1 MTSDIGIL
9 LLLTILGLVSGML
22 VNYLADVLPWKRR
35 LVRPFCLSCD
45 TEQSLIRYFLW
56 PRQCQHCTTRRSWRT
71 WLVELIY
78 IGMAIWSWGHPAYK
92 INFWFAWMILIYF
105 GVVIVIDIEHRLI
118 MHTVSWVGAGLGLVI
133 GLIRNG
139 GLDTVIGGAVG
150 FGLMWLLYR
159 LGEIIMKGLA
169 RLRRR
174 TLDDVALGF
183 GDVNLSGVLG
193 LILGWPL
200 ILPGLVLAILIGG
213 IVSLIYLIIMLVLRR
228 YTLFTALPYGPFL
241 VAGAFLLLFFG
252 ENLLAILGN

>member
-1 MTSDIGIL
+1 MTSNIGIL
-9 LLLTILGLVSGML
+9 LLLAILGLVSGML

-45 TEQSLIRYFLW
+45 TAQSLISYFLW
-56 PRQCQHCTTRRSWRT
+56 PRRCQHCTTRRSWRT
-71 WLVELIY
+71 WLVEIIY
-78 IGMAIWSWGHPAYK
+78 IGMAMWSWSHPANK

-105 GVVIVIDIEHRLI
+105 GVVVLIDIEHRLI
-118 MHTVSWVGAGLGLVI
+118 MHPVSWAGAGLGLFI

-139 GLDTVIGGAVG
+139 WLETLIGGAVG

-169 RLRRR
+169 RLRGQS
-174 TLDDVALGF
+174 LDDVALGF

-193 LILGWPL
+193 LMLGWPL

-213 IVSLIYLIIMLVLRR
+213 LVSMIYLIIMLLLRR
-228 YTLFTALPYGPFL
+228 YRLFAALPYGPFL
-241 VAGAFLLLFFG
+241 IAGAFLLLYFG
-252 ENLLAILGN
+252 EDLLIILGN

>member
-1 MTSDIGIL
+1 MISDIGIL

-22 VNYLADVLPWKRR
+22 VNYLADALPWKRR

-45 TEQSLIRYFLW
+45 TGQSLIRYFLW
-56 PRQCQHCTTRRSWRT
+56 PRRCQRCTTRRSWRT

-78 IGMAIWSWGHPAYK
+78 AGMAIWSWGHPANK
-92 INFWFAWMILIYF
+92 INFWFTWMILIYF

-118 MHTVSWVGAGLGLVI
+118 MHPVSWAGAGLGLII

-139 GLDTVIGGAVG
+139 WLDTLIGGAVG

-169 RLRRR
+169 RLRGR

-213 IVSLIYLIIMLVLRR
+213 IVSLIYLVIMLVLRR

-252 ENLLAILGN
+252 EYLMAILGN